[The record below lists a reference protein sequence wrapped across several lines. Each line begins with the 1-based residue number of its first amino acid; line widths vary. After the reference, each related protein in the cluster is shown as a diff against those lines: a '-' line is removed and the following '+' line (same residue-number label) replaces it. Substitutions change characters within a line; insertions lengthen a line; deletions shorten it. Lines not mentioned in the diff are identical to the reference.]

1 MEQEFDSLSR
11 ERRVPSEAAIEAAAR
26 LRWARTE
33 SDSSPTRQWAD
44 APAWIQKS
52 FRETAELELRA
63 AYAVDGVHAPDCSAV
78 IFAPGAKG
86 QGWEPACDC
95 GRAVD
100 GALPSEPP
108 PEDDE
113 LEAIAA
119 LLTGAL
125 SQVGD
130 WKVRA
135 RYVAERGLRIQRLGA
150 LPSEPPPE
158 QHDCVY
164 KREARKATE
173 DYIKASRERFEA
185 QDALKAA
192 RDALKP
198 FAHAADFYD
207 GNGTILRASD
217 DERLRFQHQPVL
229 TVADLRRARAV
240 DGVGGGGD
248 VPPNEPYAS
257 QARTRESAEAETRRR
272 GFEPGE
278 LQYLWRTPECFAR
291 TYDMGEV
298 GAAIC
303 DALTREGCT
312 AWWGDGTSCVE
323 QMIRLQ
329 WDRAEKAE
337 RELAA
342 LRVVGGGASPEGPW
356 EIITNE
362 DGDVRIQRQPI
373 ANGKRPS
380 VLLPLTWGPR
390 DPEAIAVRDAL
401 NRVASRSPQP

>member
-1 MEQEFDSLSR
+1 MEQEFDSLLR
-11 ERRVPSEAAIEAAAR
+11 ERRVPSEAAIEAAAQ
-26 LRWARTE
+26 LRWSRTE

-44 APAWIQKS
+44 APAWIQKA
-52 FRETAELELRA
+52 FRETSRLELCA
-63 AYAVDGVHAPDCSAV
+63 AYSIDGV
-78 IFAPGAKG
+78 
-86 QGWEPACDC
+86 
-95 GRAVD
+95 
-100 GALPSEPP
+100 
-108 PEDDE
+108 
-113 LEAIAA
+113 
-119 LLTGAL
+119 
-125 SQVGD
+125 
-130 WKVRA
+130 
-135 RYVAERGLRIQRLGA
+135 
-150 LPSEPPPE
+150 
-158 QHDCVY
+158 
-164 KREARKATE
+164 
-173 DYIKASRERFEA
+173 
-185 QDALKAA
+185 
-192 RDALKP
+192 
-198 FAHAADFYD
+198 
-207 GNGTILRASD
+207 
-217 DERLRFQHQPVL
+217 
-229 TVADLRRARAV
+229 RAV